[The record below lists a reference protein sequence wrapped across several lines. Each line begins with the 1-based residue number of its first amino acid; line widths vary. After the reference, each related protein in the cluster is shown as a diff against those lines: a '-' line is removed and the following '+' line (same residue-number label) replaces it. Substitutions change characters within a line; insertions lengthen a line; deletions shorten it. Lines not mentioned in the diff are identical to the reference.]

1 MIEADRVL
9 STPPLNSSS
18 IQADNPSLEARAD
31 SVDSF
36 SRQPGTLQPDGQSYA
51 SDSPRPSG
59 GNVLAFPGQGRR
71 GRPSRGRKTGANIRT
86 LCFRSYDLIVESD
99 EAELHR
105 DVCRDTRKA
114 EVKLRKVKER
124 LQTERERSTAM
135 IELLSAAETR
145 LSAAIV
151 AALLSNRREG

>member
-1 MIEADRVL
+1 MR
-9 STPPLNSSS
+9 
-18 IQADNPSLEARAD
+18 DNVVTFPEQRGLFPKRKAIPITNETEERHGPERNH
-31 SVDSF
+31 
-36 SRQPGTLQPDGQSYA
+36 SRSGT
-51 SDSPRPSG
+51 
-59 GNVLAFPGQGRR
+59 
-71 GRPSRGRKTGANIRT
+71 NIRT
-86 LCFRSYDLIVESD
+86 LCFRSYELIVESD

-124 LQTERERSTAM
+124 LQSERDRSATM
-135 IELLSAAETR
+135 IELLTAAETK